1 MMADRRQRAMA
12 AALLDNNLLGQLGQ
26 LGQGYQA
33 EPYGFTPSRF
43 PRVKMQATTPAEAM
57 NADGYGVLSPNLSAG
72 MIPPLAERDTM
83 PGAIDPGSIYQG
95 QGSRPSFIA
104 KAIDAFQ
111 GRQSP
116 SRESALA
123 QALAAGVPGGETIS
137 RFAKDVYEGAATNR
151 NGMFAPQPAKPAE
164 PAQNNL
170 VNPDYGAP
178 DPAPPAP
185 QNNLVNPD
193 YGTDAAPAAPTAPP
207 LGPPVDIADA
217 PAVMAVQDHPE
228 PPRRPQDLSQSSISG
243 SPNLSNAQQGAFNTR
258 DDRFSAQNFAYSG
271 MGAPPAPAATDG
283 AVQAATGARAG
294 GSAAATGRTPE
305 TVVAPEQFAPLFA
318 EMETKYGLPKGYL
331 AQTAR
336 IESNFDPNA
345 QNPNSSAGGLFQFI
359 NSTARQYGLANRFD
373 AGAATEAAARLAFDN
388 KAHLQRVLGREPT
401 AGELYLAHQQG
412 AGGAAKLLTN
422 PDAPASSLVGEAA
435 ARLNR
440 GANMTAR
447 AFANQWTSKFDG
459 MPAVTP
465 GPGATQV
472 PLTTAQAAPNAARPV
487 AGDDPETLE
496 ADARYYE
503 KTNPAAAAQLRARAE
518 LARKRAAPRMA
529 SLAQHLR
536 GNA

>member
-1 MMADRRQRAMA
+1 MMADKRQRAMA
-12 AALLDNNLLGQLGQ
+12 SALMDENLLAR
-26 LGQGYQA
+26 LGQGYEAQ
-33 EPYGFTPSRF
+33 PYGFTPSRF
-43 PRVKMQATTPAEAM
+43 PRLQMQATTPAEAM
-57 NADGYGVLSPNLSAG
+57 NADGIGAFSPELSAG
-72 MIPPLAERDTM
+72 MVPPLAEQRTM
-83 PGAIDPGSIYQG
+83 SGAVDPGSIYQG
-95 QGSRPSFIA
+95 SRPSFLA
-104 KAIDAFQ
+104 NAIDAFR
-111 GRQSP
+111 GRQTP
-116 SRESALA
+116 SRPSALA

-137 RFAKDVYEGAATNR
+137 QFARDVYEGAATNR
-151 NGMFAPQPAKPAE
+151 NGMFAPQPAKPVE

-170 VNPDYGAP
+170 S
-178 DPAPPAP
+178 
-185 QNNLVNPD
+185 NPD
-193 YGTDAAPAAPTAPP
+193 YGTDERTSYSRLSNPDYGTDEPPTAAPTAASTAAPP
-207 LGPPVDIADA
+207 MPAPITIADR
-217 PAVMAVQDHPE
+217 PVYEPGPVPE
-228 PPRRPQDLSQSSISG
+228 PPTRPPGLGANSISN
-243 SPNLSNAQQGAFNTR
+243 SPYATNAQQGAFNAM

-271 MGAPPAPAATDG
+271 GGRPQPTPEAADG
-283 AVQAATGARAG
+283 ASQAATSARAG
-294 GSAAATGRTPE
+294 GSAAATERTTE
-305 TVVAPEQFAPLFA
+305 AAVAPQQFAPLFA

-412 AGGAAKLLTN
+412 ATGAAKLLLN
-422 PDAPASSLVGEAA
+422 PDAPASSLVGDAA

-465 GPGATQV
+465 GPGAKQV
-472 PLTTAQAAPNAARPV
+472 PLTTAQAAPNTARPV

-503 KTNPAAAAQLRARAE
+503 KTNPRAAAEFRARAE
-518 LARKRAAPRMA
+518 IARRKAAPRVA
-529 SLAQHLR
+529 ALSQHLR
-536 GNA
+536 GTA